1 MGIWQFP
8 VTGKSNLEEVMKD
21 KGKVTVFLCLIM
33 SSMLMLGLCAGIIV
47 KQYFKI
53 GEATITTRI
62 AMSDLKANYNS
73 YIFENYHILLF
84 DKNCYGQGE
93 AYLEERLEY
102 IMKKNASEDISVEGV
117 AITDFDMIYDDEFK
131 YLKGQIEDSLKY
143 RVVSKS
149 FDELCDALAGKT
161 GSYEDSL
168 GIKLDEAQLTSD
180 TEYTQDF
187 GMAEEDTS
195 DSKARDPRAFT
206 STAGKEGVLLA
217 FLLPPEG
224 MVSDEEV
231 LAEDIPSR
239 LLGVLPQIISIDS
252 DFSDYD
258 RMKTDMKQH
267 TSWGED
273 LSDKGKVIAYA
284 CDVFSCYT
292 DENEDEIKVFD
303 CELEYL
309 ISGRK
314 SDYENLE
321 DCCIKLIALRL
332 PENMRCL
339 LGDSVRMSKVKS
351 ISMSLSAI
359 TAFMTEKAIRYLI
372 AGAWAYV
379 ESMAEVR
386 RLLAGHKIEIVK
398 TSSAWITDL
407 ENIID
412 SMESGHES
420 DKGLSY
426 EQYLMLLL
434 AMEQDRIYYRMLDV
448 MDMNAR
454 QVNKEF
460 RMVNAAVGIGVDF
473 KLSYHGRD
481 ISVHQDARY

>member
-1 MGIWQFP
+1 
-8 VTGKSNLEEVMKD
+8 MKD

-33 SSMLMLGLCAGIIV
+33 TSMLMLGLCAGIIV
-47 KQYFKI
+47 KQYFKL

-102 IMKKNASEDISVEGV
+102 ITKKNASEDISVKGV
-117 AITDFDMIYDDEFK
+117 AITEFTMIYDDEFK
-131 YLKGQIEDSLKY
+131 YLKEQIEDSLKY
-143 RVVSKS
+143 RTVSKG
-149 FDELCDALAGKT
+149 FDELCDALDGKT

-168 GIKLDEAQLTSD
+168 GIKLDEAQLAPD
-180 TEYTQDF
+180 TEYTQDV
-187 GMAEEDTS
+187 GITEEDTS
-195 DSKARDPRAFT
+195 SSKARDPRDFT
-206 STAGKEGVLLA
+206 STAGEEGVILA

-239 LLGVLPQIISIDS
+239 LLGVMPQIISIDS

-267 TSWGED
+267 TSWGD
-273 LSDKGKVIAYA
+273 NLPDKGKVIVYA

-292 DENEDEIKVFD
+292 DENEDEMKVFD

-321 DCCIKLIALRL
+321 DCCMKLIALRL

-339 LGDSVRMSKVKS
+339 LGDSVRMSEVKT
-351 ISMSLSAI
+351 ISMSIASL
-359 TAFMTEKAIRYLI
+359 TAFVTEKVIRYLI

-386 RLLAGHKIEIVK
+386 RLLAGYKIEPVK
-398 TSSAWITDL
+398 TPSAWITDL
-407 ENIID
+407 KNIID
-412 SMESGHES
+412 SLESGHES

-460 RMVNAAVGIGVDF
+460 RMINAAVGIGADF
-473 KLSYHGRD
+473 SLSYHGRD
-481 ISVHQDARY
+481 ISVHQEARY